1 MVSVG
6 QVTSGRVGT
15 SSVESAQFM
24 QHGDAKGLRDE
35 LSQGLAKREIV
46 FIMDDPKKAGD
57 TWTVNLTVRNRTDI
71 PEGLLDKTSFYKG
84 LKVNVQVDETTGLH

>member
-1 MVSVG
+1 MGLSVG
-6 QVTSGRVGT
+6 SVAGGGT
-15 SSVESAQFM
+15 GNNSTRFM
-24 QHGDAKGLRDE
+24 QHGDAMGLKDE